1 MAPLTQSHPSFKE
14 SKERG
19 LFLLIDKRP
28 LKIKPI
34 KNRKVPATVGRHAHT
49 KEDAITKKKNSIGS
63 CKAFKIVNYKRI
75 NSKNH

>member
-19 LFLLIDKRP
+19 LFLLIDRGP

-34 KNRKVPATVGRHAHT
+34 NHLTVLATAGRHAYT
-49 KEDAITKKKNSIGS
+49 TANTKKKNSIGS
-63 CKAFKIVNYKRI
+63 CKAFKIINNMRT
-75 NSKNH
+75 NSKKQ